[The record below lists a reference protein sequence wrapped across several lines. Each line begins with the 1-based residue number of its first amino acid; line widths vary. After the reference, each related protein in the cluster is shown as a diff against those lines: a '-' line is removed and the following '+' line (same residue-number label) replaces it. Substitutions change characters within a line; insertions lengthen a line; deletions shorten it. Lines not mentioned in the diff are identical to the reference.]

1 MSTITGTYFDN
12 YLYGGAGDDYIE
24 GLDGDDCLLGGAGD
38 DTLVGSDPWVW
49 DSGAGEFDT
58 LSGGAGADTFILGD
72 SYEAYYQGF
81 GFATITDFNW
91 AEGDQIQVFGS
102 IDDYTL
108 TTFADGMDIL
118 YQGDLIG
125 FVENT
130 TDVIP
135 SYDFIFV

>member
-12 YLYGGAGDDYIE
+12 YLYGGAGDDYIQ
-24 GLDGDDCLLGGAGD
+24 GLGGYDYLFGNAGN

-49 DSGAGEFDT
+49 DSGAGEYDT

-91 AEGDQIQVFGS
+91 AEGDKIQVFGS
-102 IDDYTL
+102 INDYTL
-108 TTFADGMDIL
+108 SPYGNGVDIL

-130 TDVIP
+130 YNVIP
-135 SYDFIFV
+135 SEDFIFV